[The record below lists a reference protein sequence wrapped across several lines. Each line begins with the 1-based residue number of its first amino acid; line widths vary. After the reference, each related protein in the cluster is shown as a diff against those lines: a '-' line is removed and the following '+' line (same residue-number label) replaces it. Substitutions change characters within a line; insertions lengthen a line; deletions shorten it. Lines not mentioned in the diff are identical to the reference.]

1 MNQGLYNFLLH
12 AHSVGRWIVLLLL
25 LFAILNSLIAGD
37 RPYIR
42 TDNRLGLLLTIFAD
56 LMLLIGAYLWYA
68 GSWGYQ
74 TIQRMGGLTAVMKDP
89 TARFYV
95 VEHLAGM
102 LIAIILI
109 HIGKAQG
116 RKKISDRAKHRRT
129 MIFYF
134 LALLIILA
142 SIPWPFR
149 AIGTGR
155 GWY

>member
-1 MNQGLYNFLLH
+1 MDHTLYDVLKH
-12 AHSVGRWIVLLLL
+12 VHSTGRWVVLVLLV
-25 LFAILNSLIAGD
+25 FGIFNSLIAGN

-42 TDNRLGLLLTIFAD
+42 TDNRLGLFNTIAAD
-56 LMLLIGAYLWYA
+56 LMLLIGLVLYFA
-68 GSWGYQ
+68 GPWGYKL
-74 TIQRMGGLTAVMKDP
+74 IESNGGMSAVMKDP
-89 TARFYV
+89 SLRFYA
-95 VEHLAGM
+95 VEHILGM
-102 LIAIILI
+102 VIAVVLI

-116 RKKISDRAKHRRT
+116 RKAIGDKAKHRRT

-149 AIGTGR
+149 AIGAAR

>member
-1 MNQGLYNFLLH
+1 MDNSLYNALLH

-25 LFAILNSLIAGD
+25 LFAIINSLIAGN
-37 RPYIR
+37 RPYIKS
-42 TDNRLGLLLTIFAD
+42 DNRLGLLLTIFAD

-68 GSWGYQ
+68 GSWGYKLNE
-74 TIQRMGGLTAVMKDP
+74 TNGMSAVMKDNSM
-89 TARFYV
+89 RFFAI
-95 VEHLAGM
+95 EHLAGM

-116 RKKISDRAKHRRT
+116 KKQMSDKSKHRRT
-129 MIFYF
+129 MIFYL

-142 SIPWPFR
+142 SVPWPFR
-149 AIGTGR
+149 AIGVHS